1 MTFTRQIKVND
12 TYYTVNLSSNNVHI
26 VNSYKITSRKDMK
39 EAIKQIRELATKLD
53 ISYKRSERSWLTE
66 WRAHNLLYVC
76 NFETARTKSVDLN
89 EDETK
94 NHIRIYKLLS
104 FVYNFIH

>member
-1 MTFTRQIKVND
+1 MTFTRQFKLGD
-12 TYYTVNLSSNNVHI
+12 TFYTVNLRADNVHI

-39 EAIKQIRELATKLD
+39 ESIKQIRDIASKLD
-53 ISYKRSERSWLTE
+53 INYKRSDKSWLTE

-94 NHIRIYKLLS
+94 NHIKIYKLLS